1 MTDEEREE
9 RRQRAEA
16 LGRAAE
22 RFGRRIV
29 RDARRFAEQVGRHAE
44 RFAHDLG
51 RPGGARDAGGNLGRL
66 FGEAIQNVDDV
77 IVRLW
82 QSPPAQSSTTWRRVT
97 AERDVTCVG
106 CRKRVR
112 KGGEC
117 WRSPGSGTRIRCVT
131 CGVPESTRP
140 A

>member
-1 MTDEEREE
+1 VNEDERDE

-22 RFGRRIV
+22 RFGRRV
-29 RDARRFAEQVGRHAE
+29 ARDARRFAEQVGRHAE
-44 RFAHDLG
+44 KFAHDLG
-51 RPGGARDAGGNLGRL
+51 RPGSTEGEGGGLGRL
-66 FGEAIQNVDDV
+66 FGEAIQNVDDM

-82 QSPPAQSSTTWRRVT
+82 QSPPAEPSTTWRRVT

-112 KGGEC
+112 KGSEC
-117 WRSPGSGTRIRCVT
+117 WRSPGSGTRTRCVT
-131 CGVPESTRP
+131 CGVPESTRS